1 MTLNNKPKEQHHSR
15 HETISV
21 GGLVHREIWVLPII
35 NLSIFISSL
44 SVEKEERED
53 RREKVRC
60 KERVTSYIAV

>member
-1 MTLNNKPKEQHHSR
+1 MTLNNKSRGQHHSR